1 MLKNVVKVL
10 WLFLLKILSEI
21 VPKTNLIVF
30 TGQSG
35 IHYSHNTKSVFE
47 FLQKKT
53 TDFQFVWT
61 TNHKD
66 VFNKVSSLY
75 GTDSVVYIFS
85 LKGILALLRAKAI
98 CLSHGFGDISNIRL
112 SSKTKVVQLWHGIP
126 LKKIGVLDRSF
137 DINQK
142 KKYAANSQCYD
153 MVISCSKTEQMNL
166 AKCFSI
172 NENLVKVTGLPRND
186 TLFKEKEASLLK
198 RYPFLNSKII
208 LHAPTFRDTGKPV
221 DYFPFPDLELERIY
235 QFLEINNAYLLL
247 RGHINEGV
255 IAALPET
262 YNNRI
267 ISANQDKFEDVME
280 LLKYVD
286 VLITDYSSIYIDFLL
301 LDRPVIFL
309 PYDIDEY
316 QQYRGFL
323 YDYAAVTPGPK
334 PKTLDSFLEEMGK
347 ALKGELVVDYNE
359 VKNQFHLYQD
369 DNSSKRVFDEITKL
383 IHE

>member
-1 MLKNVVKVL
+1 MFKNVVRFFCFGLIK
-10 WLFLLKILSEI
+10 FLSELI
-21 VPKTNLIVF
+21 PKKELIVF

-35 IHYSHNTKSVFE
+35 IHYAHNTKAVFE
-47 FLQKKT
+47 YLQKKT
-53 TDFQFVWT
+53 TDFQFVWA
-61 TNHKD
+61 TNHNG
-66 VFNKVSSLY
+66 VLNKVSSLY

-112 SSKTKVVQLWHGIP
+112 SSKTKVIQLWHGTP

-137 DINQK
+137 DSNQK
-142 KKYAANSQCYD
+142 KKYVANSQCYD
-153 MVISCSKTEQMNL
+153 MVISCSKKEQKNL

-172 NENLVKVTGLPRND
+172 DENLVKITGLPRND
-186 TLFKEKEASLLK
+186 TLLKEKEVSLLE

-221 DYFPFPDLELERIY
+221 DYFPFPDVELERIN

-247 RGHINEGV
+247 RGHINEGL
-255 IAALPET
+255 IGDGSEK
-262 YNNRI
+262 YKNRI

-280 LLKYVD
+280 LLKYVN

-334 PKTLDSFLEEMGK
+334 PKTLESFLEVLRK
-347 ALKGELVVDYNE
+347 ALNGDLGANYKE

-369 DNSSKRVFDEITKL
+369 DKSSKRVFDEITKL
-383 IHE
+383 IYE

>member
-1 MLKNVVKVL
+1 MFKNAVRFFCFGL
-10 WLFLLKILSEI
+10 IRFLSKIVS
-21 VPKTNLIVF
+21 KTNLIVF

-35 IHYSHNTKSVFE
+35 IHYAHNTKSVFE
-47 FLQKKT
+47 FLQKTT
-53 TDFQFVWT
+53 TDFQFVWA

-66 VFNKVSSLY
+66 IFNKVSSLY
-75 GTDSVVYIFS
+75 GPDSVVYIFS
-85 LKGILALLRAKAI
+85 LKGILTLLRAKAI

-142 KKYAANSQCYD
+142 KNYAANSQCYD
-153 MVISCSKTEQMNL
+153 MVISCSKTEQKNL

-172 NENLVKVTGLPRND
+172 DENLVKVTGLPRND
-186 TLFKEKEASLLK
+186 TLLKEKEASLLK

-247 RGHINEGV
+247 RGHVNEGM
-255 IAALPET
+255 IAALPEK

-347 ALKGELVVDYNE
+347 ALKGELVIDYNK
-359 VKNQFHLYQD
+359 VKDQFHLYQD
-369 DNSSKRVFDEITKL
+369 DNSSKRVLMKSQN
-383 IHE
+383 

>member
-1 MLKNVVKVL
+1 MFKNLMKVL

-47 FLQKKT
+47 YLQKET
-53 TDFQFVWT
+53 PDLQFVWA
-61 TNHKD
+61 TNHKS
-66 VFNKVSSLY
+66 VYNKVSNLY
-75 GTDSVVYIFS
+75 GADSLVYIFS
-85 LKGILALLRAKAI
+85 LKGVFALLRAKAI

-126 LKKIGVLDRSF
+126 LKNIGVLDRSF
-137 DINQK
+137 DSNQK

-172 NENLVKVTGLPRND
+172 DENLVKVTGLPRND
-186 TLFKEKEASLLK
+186 TLLREKEASLLK

-208 LHAPTFRDTGKPV
+208 LHAPTFRDSGKPV
-221 DYFPFPDLELERIY
+221 DYFPFEDLELDRIHH
-235 QFLEINNAYLLL
+235 FLEINNAYLLL
-247 RGHINEGV
+247 RGHINEVV
-255 IAALPET
+255 IGEESET
-262 YNNRI
+262 YNSRI

-301 LDRPVIFL
+301 LDRPIIFL

-334 PKTLDSFLEEMGK
+334 PKTLDSFLEEMDN
-347 ALKGELVVDYNE
+347 ALKGDLAVNYNE
-359 VKNQFHLYQD
+359 VKNQFHFYQD
-369 DNSSKRVFDEITKL
+369 DNSSKRVFDAIIKL
-383 IHE
+383 INE